1 MTNIMLVNTDQDY
14 LLLLMDQFSVLWLSQ
29 HGKLTRGHVLKKKA
43 PLSKF
48 MVGSSAMKRVRGN
61 IDHNYTTTWVKG
73 VKFFRIDG
81 KRAMSETESAMLHK
95 MDKCRTNVYIS
106 NQRFFTLFHLMCAEV
121 MSEGWRLPDYFF
133 GLSRQINIGTLGH

>member
-61 IDHNYTTTWVKG
+61 IDHNYTTTRVKG

-95 MDKCRTNVYIS
+95 MDKCGTNVFIF
-106 NQRFFTLFHLMCAEV
+106 NHCFFTLFHLM
-121 MSEGWRLPDYFF
+121 
-133 GLSRQINIGTLGH
+133 